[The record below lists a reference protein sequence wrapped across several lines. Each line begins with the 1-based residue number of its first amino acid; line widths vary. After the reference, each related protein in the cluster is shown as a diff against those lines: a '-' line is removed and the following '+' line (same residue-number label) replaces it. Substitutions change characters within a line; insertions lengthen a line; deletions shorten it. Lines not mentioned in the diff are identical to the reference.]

1 MSPTR
6 AAKGNW
12 KPNDKVIEGKPGAAR
27 IKAAL
32 TKRRVTFTK
41 RVVTSRDPGMSD
53 VIYDLGRPDMPPG
66 IRSWQL
72 PFVLGGGEGGVF
84 FFLTVAEPGAIV
96 PSHSHTRDLLRIVV
110 SGSLITNGIE
120 LKSGDWMYVPTG
132 VEYSYTAGLN
142 PGLISYHCY
151 VPKKP

>member
-6 AAKGNW
+6 AAKANW

-32 TKRRVTFTK
+32 TRRRVTFTK

-84 FFLTVAEPGAIV
+84 FFLTVAEPGAITTGSPKV
-96 PSHSHTRDLLRIVV
+96 VVALSSASSPGASMPSSLVRRIF
-110 SGSLITNGIE
+110 I
-120 LKSGDWMYVPTG
+120 
-132 VEYSYTAGLN
+132 
-142 PGLISYHCY
+142 
-151 VPKKP
+151 KKRFDG

>member
-6 AAKGNW
+6 KNW
-12 KPNDKVIEGKPGAAR
+12 KPDDSVIEGKPGAAR

-32 TKRRVTFTK
+32 KNRRVNVTN

-53 VIYDLGRPDMPPG
+53 VLYDLRREDMPPG
-66 IRSWQL
+66 IQSWQL
-72 PFVLGGGEGGVF
+72 PFVLGGGDDASVF
-84 FFLTVAEPGAIV
+84 FFLTVAQPGAIV
-96 PSHSHTRDLLRIVV
+96 PSHSHTRDLFRIVV